1 MAKDHEKPFDATVE
15 FSNSKEVDVPAIIKM
30 VNAALVEKGYAPTN
44 QITGYLISGD
54 PSYITGYNGARNLIQ
69 KVERDDVIEVL
80 VRYYLEHAC
89 D

>member
-1 MAKDHEKPFDATVE
+1 MSKPTNYDATME
-15 FSNSKEVDVPAIIKM
+15 FCNAKEVDVPAIIRS
-30 VNAALVEKGYAPTN
+30 VNIALTEKGYAATN

-54 PSYITGYNGARNLIQ
+54 PSYITSHNDARNLIQ
-69 KVERDDVIEVL
+69 KVERDDIVEVL

>member
-1 MAKDHEKPFDATVE
+1 ME
-15 FSNSKEVDVPAIIKM
+15 FSNASEVDVPAIIKM
-30 VNAALVEKGYAPTN
+30 VNEALSEKGYAPTN

-54 PSYITGYNGARNLIQ
+54 PSYITGYKGARNLIQ

>member
-1 MAKDHEKPFDATVE
+1 MTKKEKNEFDVTME
-15 FSNSKEVDVPAIIKM
+15 FNNSREVDVPSIIRL
-30 VNAALVEKGYAPTN
+30 VNEALNEKGYAATN

-54 PSYITGYNGARNLIQ
+54 PSYITAHKGARDLMQ